1 MDTGSIRMWPRM
13 THDELARVF
22 PDGKTVQ
29 IPSDGK
35 PLPGYALALAEIKQ
49 RGNAPSD
56 NSIDAARSSGVDVG
70 TVVASNDASS
80 EIRSPSFLGLK
91 TERG

>member
-1 MDTGSIRMWPRM
+1 MS
-13 THDELARVF
+13 ELVRVF

-29 IPSDGK
+29 IPTDGK

-49 RGNAPSD
+49 RGNTPSD

-70 TVVASNDASS
+70 PWSRATRIS
-80 EIRSPSFLGLK
+80 EIRSPSFWA
-91 TERG
+91 